1 MSKLN
6 IFISSTCYDLTKERV
21 ALKETIEQLGHN
33 VIVSE
38 SIYFPID
45 PSKDTINNCI
55 DIVRNEAD
63 LLILLIKDRYGY
75 IVPHTGRS
83 ITHMEFQTAL
93 DKGIPIYT
101 FTYSE
106 TLRVKSLLKNQVDDD
121 SDFNKVC
128 QFIDEIRGEKSLWN
142 FEYSNVN
149 NLADTIKTQLSILLK
164 HSLIILNRVEAIDK
178 RWIFPRISSE
188 AYRLLVY
195 KKKNYVEQFFL
206 QAMKDEMDKH
216 INLKLDYNYAMALD
230 LEYTHK
236 HPSEFVQ
243 WFKQVW
249 NNIIYY
255 LESDNKLSKAFFDSY
270 KGENS
275 DFRQLYYVSKRFA
288 DLYADLLDLGIHLK
302 SEKVYPDFANIQQK
316 ILQLVDNS
324 IEQLESYPKKLLKTI
339 ALNTEGQDSS
349 DEDVKEY
356 VGLPGIFLI
365 SSEEIDEITK
375 EVKQTAESFQKKS
388 QE

>member
-1 MSKLN
+1 MSRLN
-6 IFISSTCYDLTKERV
+6 IFISSTCYDLTKERA

-75 IVPHTGRS
+75 IVPYTGRS

-101 FTYSE
+101 FTYNE
-106 TLRVKSLLKNQVDDD
+106 TLKLKTLLKDQVADD

-142 FEYSNVN
+142 FEYSNIDNIVN
-149 NLADTIKTQLSILLK
+149 TIKTQLSILLK
-164 HSLIILNRVEAIDK
+164 HSLVIRNRVEAIDK
-178 RWIFPRISSE
+178 RWFFPRISSE

-195 KKKNYVEQFFL
+195 KKKNHVEQFFL
-206 QAMKDEMDKH
+206 QVMKDEMDKH
-216 INLKLDYNYAMALD
+216 ISLKLDYKYAMALD
-230 LEYTHK
+230 LDYVHK
-236 HPSEFVQ
+236 HPSEIVQ
-243 WFKQVW
+243 WFKKIW
-249 NNIIYY
+249 NSIIYY
-255 LESDNKLSKAFFDSY
+255 LEADDKLTKAFFDSY
-270 KGENS
+270 KAEES

-288 DLYADLLDLGIHLK
+288 DLYADLLELGIHLK

-324 IEQLESYPKKLLKTI
+324 IEQLESYPIKLLKTI
-339 ALNTEGQDSS
+339 TLNTEGQDNSG
-349 DEDVKEY
+349 EDVKEY
-356 VGLPGIFLI
+356 VGLPAIFLI
-365 SSEEIDEITK
+365 SSEEIEEITR
-375 EVKQTAESFQKKS
+375 EMKQTAESFQKKS